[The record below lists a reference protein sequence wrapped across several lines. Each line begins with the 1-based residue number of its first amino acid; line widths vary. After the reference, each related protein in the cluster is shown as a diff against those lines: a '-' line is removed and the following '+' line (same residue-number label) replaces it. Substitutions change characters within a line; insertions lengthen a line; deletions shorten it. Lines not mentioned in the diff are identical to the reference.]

1 MENKVLKQRISAGNV
16 RDERNLR
23 AFLLSQN
30 VTYYQLGQKLGWTDS
45 NIYGRVKLLER
56 TPLFRLREYAQAL
69 NIDVSQLIKI
79 FDGKAA

>member
-23 AFLLSQN
+23 AFLLAQKL
-30 VTYYQLGQKLGWTDS
+30 TYYQLGQILGWRDNS
-45 NIYGRVKLLER
+45 IYGRVKLLER

-69 NIDVSQLIKI
+69 NVDVSQLVKI
-79 FDGKAA
+79 FDGKA

>member
-23 AFLLSQN
+23 AFLLAQGL
-30 VTYYQLGQKLGWTDS
+30 TYYKLGQKLGWSDS
-45 NIYGRVKLLER
+45 NIYGRVQLLER

-69 NIDVSQLIKI
+69 NVDVAQLIKI
-79 FDGKAA
+79 FDGKS